1 VFFKPWQELW
11 SPPGDDLSI
20 DSDQE
25 LRNSGTRVAIARNGT
40 SSVKGWRLKR
50 LKWEPLFDK
59 SVEVS
64 TRQELLKSKFDIFSL
79 WTRSPLSSKKTRR
92 ARLRESIAG
101 ALGLKTTASPQSLL
115 YLTVQ
120 SEKDTNSFDV
130 DGTTL
135 NPKRVLSYNYT
146 DGRFN
151 EDGPNLPTLLKEKLV
166 DLRRRRET
174 YDPERWRRYIE
185 AG

>member
-1 VFFKPWQELW
+1 
-11 SPPGDDLSI
+11 
-20 DSDQE
+20 
-25 LRNSGTRVAIARNGT
+25 VAIARNGT
-40 SSVKGWRLKR
+40 SSVEGWRLKR

-64 TRQELLKSKFDIFSL
+64 TRQELLKSKFDIFML
-79 WTRSPLSSKKTRR
+79 RPRSPLSSKKTRR

-101 ALGLKTTASPQSLL
+101 ALGLKTTASPQAPL
-115 YLTVQ
+115 YLTLLG
-120 SEKDTNSFDV
+120 EKDFHWFEV
-130 DGTTL
+130 DGTTP
-135 NPKRVLSYNYT
+135 NPKRLEGHSYT
-146 DGRFN
+146 DGRFK
-151 EDGPNLPTLLKEKLV
+151 DGPNLPTLLKEKLV

>member
-1 VFFKPWQELW
+1 
-11 SPPGDDLSI
+11 
-20 DSDQE
+20 
-25 LRNSGTRVAIARNGT
+25 VAIARNGT
-40 SSVKGWRLKR
+40 SSVEGWRLKG

-59 SVEVS
+59 SVKVS
-64 TRQELLKSKFDIFSL
+64 TRQELLKSEFDIFFL
-79 WTRSPLSSKKTRR
+79 RTGSPLSSKKTRR

-101 ALGLKTTASPQSLL
+101 ALGLKTTASPQALL
-115 YLTVQ
+115 YLRVQ
-120 SEKDTNSFDV
+120 SEKDCHWFEV
-130 DGTTL
+130 DGTTS
-135 NPKRVLSYNYT
+135 NPKRVSSYNST
-146 DGRFN
+146 DDRFS